1 MNTLIVNS
9 HPDFSNPYSFTTILQ
24 EKFIELY
31 NEHFPN
37 HQLSI
42 LNLYDCVLPE
52 LRKKYYFRF
61 GLNKERVWN

>member
-42 LNLYDCVLPE
+42 LN
-52 LRKKYYFRF
+52 
-61 GLNKERVWN
+61 